1 MQHLFCLC
9 ASLTIRMRKLQCEG
23 GKFCLSITWESYVIS
38 NEPEKKIMWQ
48 IRGYLAGKGKTEHWV
63 VWELCL
69 TLLQV
74 CVLTYT
80 FPSLFIFPFWS
91 QIRIRVGPCFLYAIV
106 TFQFIKLF
114 AQVYNI
120 SLQTWRGTLA
130 SVRHPKHLL
139 QEKVWQYAK
148 DTKTK
153 VSVVK
158 IFLVFT
164 LQRIWLFN
172 IFRATMGFM
181 SQFTL

>member
-23 GKFCLSITWESYVIS
+23 GKICLSITWESYVIS

-48 IRGYLAGKGKTEHWV
+48 IRDYLAGKGKTEHWV

-91 QIRIRVGPCFLYAIV
+91 QIRIRVGLCFLYAIV
-106 TFQFIKLF
+106 TFQFIKIF
-114 AQVYNI
+114 AQVYNTSFANLKGYTCFCQASQTSFTRKSVTICQRHQDKGI
-120 SLQTWRGTLA
+120 SCENLSGFYTSKDLII
-130 SVRHPKHLL
+130 
-139 QEKVWQYAK
+139 QY
-148 DTKTK
+148 
-153 VSVVK
+153 
-158 IFLVFT
+158 L
-164 LQRIWLFN
+164 
-172 IFRATMGFM
+172 
-181 SQFTL
+181 